1 MARPDAETDAAAQAL
16 IDDVFRPRRRARP
29 RLAEALHDA
38 RYGEID
44 GQDGALSV
52 WRVGEGPATLLV
64 HGWEDDNALWGP
76 LMERLLRYG
85 RAVVA
90 VDLPG
95 HGFSSAPMA
104 GATPSGAL
112 LAHAAERFGPVD
124 SAVGHSFGCAV
135 VMAALHAGMP
145 AARVILI
152 APPQPGSA
160 DGRLRREGAFAPPEV
175 LKRALELMRRTHS
188 MFATLDLVGLA
199 REMTAEALIIHSLD
213 DEQSHPSISFDLAA
227 AWPGAKTHIVDGLGH
242 RLVAQDAETLEV
254 AALFVE
260 GGGSEL

>member
-1 MARPDAETDAAAQAL
+1 MASPDAETDAAAQAL

-38 RYGEID
+38 PYGEIE
-44 GQDGALSV
+44 GRDGALSV

-104 GATPSGAL
+104 GAASSGEL
-112 LAHAAERFGPVD
+112 LAEAAQRFGPVD

-135 VMAALHAGMP
+135 VMAALQAGMP
-145 AARVILI
+145 AARVVLI

-160 DGRLRREGAFAPPEV
+160 VERLRREAAFAPPDV
-175 LKRALELMRRTHS
+175 LERALAMMPQTHS
-188 MFATLDLVGLA
+188 MFATLDLNALA
-199 REMTAEALIIHSLD
+199 RDMTAEALIIHSLD
-213 DEQSHPSISFDLAA
+213 DEQSDPSMSFDLAA

-242 RLVAQDAETLEV
+242 RLVAQDVETLEV
-254 AALFVE
+254 AALFIE
-260 GGGSEL
+260 GYGSEL